1 MFNSDGFNP
10 FGYYPED
17 DDFEETFYGN
27 VGGINNAFSSNQTFA
42 YLNQLVSE
50 VARQAS
56 ASFQEGLSELKE
68 NKLYNELLYYIAVFA
83 LKMALYVTLRKGM
96 EKNLT
101 DL

>member
-1 MFNSDGFNP
+1 MFQDGFNP
-10 FGYYPED
+10 YGYHPQD
-17 DDFEETFYGN
+17 DDFEEAFYSSE
-27 VGGINNAFSSNQTFA
+27 GGIDNAFSNDQTFS

-50 VARQAS
+50 VARQANQ
-56 ASFQEGLSELKE
+56 SFQEGLNELRE
-68 NKLYNELLYYIAVFA
+68 NKLFNELLFYITVFA

>member
-10 FGYYPED
+10 YGYYPED

-50 VARQAS
+50 VARQA
-56 ASFQEGLSELKE
+56 AVSFKESLSELKE
-68 NKLYNELLYYIAVFA
+68 NALLNELLFYVTVFA
-83 LKMALYVTLRKGM
+83 LKMALYVTLRKGI